1 MIKETEMGRKDPN
14 RMTHPALRTIV
25 QVICRLRGDQ
35 RGQDMIEY
43 ALLGASGFLAV
54 AVVLPQ
60 QMMPT
65 ISTIMSSVGSVLA
78 RASNGS

>member
-1 MIKETEMGRKDPN
+1 
-14 RMTHPALRTIV
+14 
-25 QVICRLRGDQ
+25 
-35 RGQDMIEY
+35 MIEY

-65 ISTIMSSVGSVLA
+65 ISTIFSSIANTLSS
-78 RASNGS
+78 ASNGS